1 MPHPEDGSRT
11 RHNSV
16 VRIVR
21 EATLA
26 DSPGIGKAHAESWRQ
41 GYQGLFPSD
50 TLDAAA
56 GRRQEMWT
64 ADSFGF
70 KSGTLLVADEA
81 GDISGFVHF
90 DCAGSGKAIGEISGL
105 YVHPAYWGSGTAQA
119 LMQDAV
125 GSLADNFTKAI
136 LWTHE
141 GAGRARSF
149 YRKSGWSETGELHQ
163 ETLWDGVPY
172 PAVQYVRALTV
183 LGRGGRTPSPATW
196 THDST

>member
-1 MPHPEDGSRT
+1 MRRGACNPHPEVGGGT
-11 RHNSV
+11 RHNAT

-26 DSPGIGKAHAESWRQ
+26 DTPGIGKAHAESWRQ

-50 TLDAAA
+50 LLDAAA
-56 GRRQEMWT
+56 KRRQEMWM
-64 ADSFGF
+64 ADAFGF

-81 GDISGFVHF
+81 GDISGFIHF
-90 DCAGSGKAIGEISGL
+90 GSAGSREADGEVFGL

-119 LMQDAV
+119 LMQVAV
-125 GSLADNFTKAI
+125 GSLADTFPKAI

-141 GAGRARSF
+141 RAGRARSF
-149 YRKSGWSETGELHQ
+149 YRKSGWSETGEQHE

-172 PAVQYVRALTV
+172 PAVQYARTLTV
-183 LGRGGRTPSPATW
+183 FG
-196 THDST
+196 